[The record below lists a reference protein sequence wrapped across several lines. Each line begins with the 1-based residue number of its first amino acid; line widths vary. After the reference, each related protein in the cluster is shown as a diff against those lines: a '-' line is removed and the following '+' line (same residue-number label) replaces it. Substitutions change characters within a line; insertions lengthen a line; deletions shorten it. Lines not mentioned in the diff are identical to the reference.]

1 MHIFFKTSHLKQKC
15 QSFCF
20 WQYGVFW
27 QMCHKIIM
35 VPGKDTIK
43 SGSVFWQRPNN
54 NSAL

>member
-15 QSFCF
+15 QFCF

-35 VPGKDTIK
+35 VPGKDTIEQCVLAK
-43 SGSVFWQRPNN
+43 AKQ
-54 NSAL
+54 